1 MGDTDPVINVLN
13 TILGEV
19 SHLRSDLDALRP
31 MREMV
36 EAHIKD
42 EEEFKKVAM
51 AQLTSAFP
59 EGNPTLHRLDHEA
72 RIERARFYR
81 QFWRARIEQIGSGSF
96 WAILSA
102 LVAVFV
108 FWWNGHMPDALQVK
122 FPQ

>member
-1 MGDTDPVINVLN
+1 MGNTDPVINVLN

-19 SHLRSDLDALRP
+19 SHLRSDL
-31 MREMV
+31 

-51 AQLTSAFP
+51 AQLASAFP

-108 FWWNGHMPDALQVK
+108 FWWNGHMPDALQIK